1 MRPRSVSVAARWFQ
15 DNLKADV
22 FYAVKAN
29 PSHWVVETL
38 VEAGV
43 RGFDVASL
51 AEIELVRSVSRDARL
66 AFMHPVKSRGAI
78 RAAYA
83 DHGVRTF
90 VLDSHD
96 ELNKIL
102 EATGRADE
110 LDFRFPIQYVIREHA
125 SDYRGYAGRVKAGS
139 ISVGD
144 EVRLPEGR
152 TSTIT
157 SAMPSSGPQ
166 ASAKSRSGGWAC
178 SSEIT
183 RPMKIG
189 ISASSSATHIPITKS
204 SRKTSF
210 ACLA

>member
-1 MRPRSVSVAARWFQ
+1 M
-15 DNLKADV
+15 
-22 FYAVKAN
+22 
-29 PSHWVVETL
+29 
-38 VEAGV
+38 EA
-43 RGFDVASL
+43 
-51 AEIELVRSVSRDARL
+51 
-66 AFMHPVKSRGAI
+66 
-78 RAAYA
+78 
-83 DHGVRTF
+83 
-90 VLDSHD
+90 
-96 ELNKIL
+96 
-102 EATGRADE
+102 
-110 LDFRFPIQYVIREHA
+110 
-125 SDYRGYAGRVKAGS
+125 
-139 ISVGD
+139 
-144 EVRLPEGR
+144 GR